1 MREDGKIEGRAGPT
15 EMAVSE
21 LVENGKRFVYTFLNI

>member
-1 MREDGKIEGRAGPT
+1 MREDGKIESRSPT
-15 EMAVSE
+15 EMAVFE